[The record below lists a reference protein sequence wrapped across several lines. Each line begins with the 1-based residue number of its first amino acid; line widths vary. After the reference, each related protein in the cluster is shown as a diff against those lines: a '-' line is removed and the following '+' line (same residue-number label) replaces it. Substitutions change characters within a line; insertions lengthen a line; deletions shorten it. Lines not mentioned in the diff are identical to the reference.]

1 MTRILLA
8 LAVSAFA
15 AMTVFASTA
24 QACISCEYVP
34 PVVNTPV
41 HSFHGKT
48 YKKKRHYRE
57 TKSRTSKSLEAHK
70 ARKAKAKKS
79 IAKTKP
85 AAEPN
90 KVEKAA
96 TTKKD
101 PVNLNAANENSS
113 ISTAA
118 VNDTGSIEEAKSEP
132 RTEEAKVDSAVG
144 CKKFF
149 ASVGMTLSVPCQ

>member
-1 MTRILLA
+1 MTRTLLA

-48 YKKKRHYRE
+48 YKKKRHYRA
-57 TKSRTSKSLEAHK
+57 TKSHKRKSLEAHK
-70 ARKAKAKKS
+70 ARKAKKH
-79 IAKTKP
+79 IAKSKP
-85 AAEPN
+85 AAAPK
-90 KVEKAA
+90 KVEKAE
-96 TTKKD
+96 TTKKV
-101 PVNLNAANENSS
+101 PVNLKAANENSS

-132 RTEEAKVDSAVG
+132 RTEEAKADAGVG

-149 ASVGMTLSVPCQ
+149 PSVGMTLSVPCQ